1 MRILAISGS
10 LRAGSYNTA
19 LARAAAERR
28 SGGRRGRDL
37 RRARRASALRRRPRG
52 GRASGRATPARDAS
66 RTPTRSSSSRRSTTA
81 RSRASSRTPSTG
93 LRARATTPHSGTR
106 RWQSQARARASTAL
120 FGRSRTSGACS
131 GSPARGSSAPS
142 SRSGGLRTSATEQA
156 ARARSSSSGS
166 GPTSRSCSGSRAD
179 ACRCLIGLAACL
191 SRTLRGSRPQR
202 SPRSGTPRER
212 IPDLRI
218 KKGRVSAALLERIP
232 ALDLVEAL
240 PARCEHPAARIA
252 SPLRWL
258 GVSRWSRGHTSTR
271 WYLHCPYCHHSSRTT
286 SFPR

>member
-1 MRILAISGS
+1 MRLLAISGS

-19 LARAAAERR
+19 LARAAADVAPDGVEVEIFDGLGELPLFDADLEGDAHPAVRHLR
-28 SGGRRGRDL
+28 ESIADADAVLFVTPEYNGSIPGVLKNAVDWASRPRDDAALRNKTVAVAGASTGQYGALWAQQDL
-37 RRARRASALRRRPRG
+37 RRVLGVAGARVVCPELPV
-52 GRASGRATPARDAS
+52 GRAQDVCD
-66 RTPTRSSSSRRSTTA
+66 RTA
-81 RSRASSRTPSTG
+81 D
-93 LRARATTPHSGTR
+93 
-106 RWQSQARARASTAL
+106 
-120 FGRSRTSGACS
+120 
-131 GSPARGSSAPS
+131 
-142 SRSGGLRTSATEQA
+142 
-156 ARARSSSSGS
+156 RARSSSSGS

-179 ACRCLIGLAACL
+179 ACRCLISLAQPIA
-191 SRTLRGSRPQR
+191 TLRSSRLGDPAIRNSARADSGSAQ
-202 SPRSGTPRER
+202 
-212 IPDLRI
+212 